1 MFDMGKW
8 TLKLLNINSVYKA
21 LSYYVNDEKALGMH
35 INDYQI
41 YRFDTGDN
49 EMKSLKLSESEDK
62 DEFYNNIKMDIESSF
77 EIYSTHTIVLLA
89 TYLENMNIEFFENL
103 FNQRNELI
111 YNYLDNEKKGYIK
124 LDLILKSENKDEI
137 INELI
142 STAKKNVANGSLV
155 KIAERINQ
163 LTKFNI
169 DNNLIKSI
177 QSNILDRRNS
187 IIHESTGFLIEEEYI
202 VKCIND
208 IENYLIALGKATRK
222 MSLPYL
228 DQANLLE

>member
-8 TLKLLNINSVYKA
+8 TLKLLNINGVYKA
-21 LSYYVNDEKALGMH
+21 LSYYVNDEKALDVH

-41 YRFDTGDN
+41 YRFDESNDI
-49 EMKSLKLSESEDK
+49 KCLKLSESENK

-89 TYLENMNIEFFENL
+89 TYLENMNMEFFENL

-111 YNYLDNEKKGYIK
+111 LNYLDNEKKGYIK
-124 LDLILKSENKDEI
+124 LDLILKSENKEEVI
-137 INELI
+137 RKLI
-142 STAKKNVANGSLV
+142 STAKKNVSNGSLA
-155 KIAERINQ
+155 KIAERINK

-169 DNNLIKSI
+169 DSSLIKSI

-187 IIHESTGFLIEEEYI
+187 IIHESESFLIEEDDI
-202 VKCIND
+202 VNCIND
-208 IENYLIALGKATRK
+208 IENYLVALGKASKK
-222 MSLPYL
+222 MSLPYI
-228 DQANLLE
+228 DQANLLD

>member
-8 TLKLLNINSVYKA
+8 TLKLLNINGVYKA
-21 LSYYVNDEKALGMH
+21 LSYYVNDEKALDVH

-41 YRFDTGDN
+41 YRFDESDDI
-49 EMKSLKLSESEDK
+49 KCLKLSESENK

-89 TYLENMNIEFFENL
+89 TYLENMNMEFFENL

-111 YNYLDNEKKGYIK
+111 LNYLDNEKKGYIK
-124 LDLILKSENKDEI
+124 LDLILKSENKEEVI
-137 INELI
+137 RKLI
-142 STAKKNVANGSLV
+142 STAKKNVSNGSLA
-155 KIAERINQ
+155 KIAERINK

-169 DNNLIKSI
+169 DSSLIKSI

-187 IIHESTGFLIEEEYI
+187 IIHESESFLIEEEDI
-202 VKCIND
+202 VNCIND
-208 IENYLIALGKATRK
+208 IENYLVALGKASKK
-222 MSLPYL
+222 MSLPYI
-228 DQANLLE
+228 DQANLLD